1 MTVFLCGFMG
11 CGKTTVGKKL
21 AEISERSYCDTDELI
36 VERAGMPIP
45 DIFNKYGEPYFRRL
59 ETEIIKE
66 LCDFNGIAACG
77 GGAMLSDINSGIARK
92 NGIVV
97 FLDVPF
103 KTCFYRMVGDA
114 NRPIASSRSPK
125 QLEELFNERYPIY
138 KRNSTLTIKCEGSP
152 LSAAKAILEN
162 LSLNKFGD

>member
-21 AEISERSYCDTDELI
+21 AEISGRGYCDTDELI
-36 VERAGMPIP
+36 VKRAGMPIP
-45 DIFNKYGEPYFRRL
+45 DIFKKYGEPYFRKL
-59 ETEIIKE
+59 ETDIIKE

-77 GGAMLSDINSGIARK
+77 GGAMLSDINSGIARE

-103 KTCFYRMVGDA
+103 KTCFYRISGDS
-114 NRPIASSRSPK
+114 NRPVAASPVSYTHLRAH
-125 QLEELFNERYPIY
+125 E
-138 KRNSTLTIKCEGSP
+138 T
-152 LSAAKAILEN
+152 
-162 LSLNKFGD
+162 

>member
-21 AEISERSYCDTDELI
+21 AEISGRGYCDTDELI
-36 VERAGMPIP
+36 VKRAGMPIP
-45 DIFNKYGEPYFRRL
+45 DIFKKYGEPYFRKL
-59 ETEIIKE
+59 ETDIIKE

-77 GGAMLSDINSGIARK
+77 GGAMLSDINSGIARE

-103 KTCFYRMVGDA
+103 KTCFYRISGD
-114 NRPIASSRSPK
+114 S
-125 QLEELFNERYPIY
+125 
-138 KRNSTLTIKCEGSP
+138 
-152 LSAAKAILEN
+152 N
-162 LSLNKFGD
+162 LSLIHI

>member
-21 AEISERSYCDTDELI
+21 AEISGRGYCDTDELI
-36 VERAGMPIP
+36 VKRAGMPIP
-45 DIFNKYGEPYFRRL
+45 DIFKKYGEPYFRKL
-59 ETEIIKE
+59 ETDIIKE

-77 GGAMLSDINSGIARK
+77 GGAMLSDINSGIARE

-103 KTCFYRMVGDA
+103 KTSFYRISGDS
-114 NRPIASSRSPK
+114 NRPVAASRTPK
-125 QLEELFNERYPIY
+125 QLEELFNERYPVY
-138 KRNSTLTIKCEGSP
+138 KKNSSMTIKCEGGP
-152 LSAAKAILEN
+152 LSVAKEIMDN
-162 LSLNKFGD
+162 LSLFQK